1 MLSARYELDL
11 EIKCRSIS
19 VFNSDIDYFH
29 FSVQKYVYI
38 NGQLIA
44 LFIIFF

>member
-1 MLSARYELDL
+1 MKYDL
-11 EIKCRSIS
+11 G
-19 VFNSDIDYFH
+19 IDYFH

-44 LFIIFF
+44 FFIIFF